1 MTGQENQHPRI
12 GIRPCIDGRQGGVRE
27 SLEAKTM
34 AMAEAA
40 KKLIESNLR
49 YADGEPV
56 EVVIGCT
63 TIGGRGDAGRVDRQ
77 FATENVTAT
86 LSVTPS
92 WCYGTETMDLNPNTV
107 KAVWGFNGTERPGAV
122 YLAAI
127 QSAHAQRGLPA
138 FSIYGHD
145 VQDLD
150 DNSIPE
156 DVAEKIL
163 RFARAA
169 VAVGQMQS
177 KSYVSIGS
185 SCMGIA
191 GSQIEPRF
199 FQQYLGMSVEFVD
212 MTEILR
218 RMKLEIYDQEE
229 VDKAYAWIQEYCEVG
244 LDINEGKDFPEIITK
259 SKVVDPDDDW
269 QFIAKHAVICRDI
282 LFGNE
287 KLADLGWKEE
297 ARGRNGIAGGFQ
309 GQRQWTDWLPNADF
323 TEAIMASTFDWNGR
337 RQPTA
342 FATEN
347 DALNGAAM
355 LFLTLLT
362 NLAPAFSDVRTYW
375 SPDAVKRVTGE
386 ELTGVAEQ
394 GVIHLINSGATCLD
408 ATGVAVDE
416 NGTNGMKPFWEMTD
430 EDVSACLD
438 ATDWRRANYEYFR
451 GGGYSS
457 HFKTEAEMPI
467 TMIRVNLVDGVG
479 PTLHIAEGHT
489 AVLPDKIHTVLDERT
504 DKTWPTTWFAPRLGR
519 PGFESVYSVME
530 KWGANHGAFV
540 SGHVGQDVITL
551 ASMLRIPVSLHN
563 VEDTELFR
571 PHSFYAF
578 GTKDR
583 ESADYEACKTYGP
596 LYK

>member
-1 MTGQENQHPRI
+1 MIGPSNQHPRI
-12 GIRPCIDGRQGGVRE
+12 GIRPVIDGRQGGVRE
-27 SLEAKTM
+27 ALEDKTM

-40 KKLIESNLR
+40 KELITSTLR

-77 FATENVTAT
+77 FASEGVVAT

-92 WCYGTETMDLNPNTV
+92 WCYGTETMDLNPQTV

-127 QSAHAQRGLPA
+127 QAAHAQRGLPA
-138 FSIYGHD
+138 FSIYGQD
-145 VQDLD
+145 VQDLE
-150 DNSIPE
+150 DNSIPD

-163 RFARAA
+163 RFARGA
-169 VAVGQMQS
+169 VAVGQMQG

-185 SCMGIA
+185 SCMGIS

-199 FQQYLGMSVEFVD
+199 FQQYLGMGVEFVD

-218 RMKLEIYDQEE
+218 RMKLEIYDPAE
-229 VDKAYAWIQEYCEVG
+229 VDKAYAWIQENCKEG
-244 LDINEGKDFPEIITK
+244 LDINEGKDFPEIIKK

-269 QFIAKHAVICRDI
+269 QFIAKHAVIVRDI
-282 LFGNE
+282 MFGNE
-287 KLADLGWKEE
+287 KLAELGWKEE

-337 RQPTA
+337 RGATA

-347 DALNGAAM
+347 DALNGVSM
-355 LFLTLLT
+355 LFLNLLT
-362 NLAPAFSDVRTYW
+362 NQAPAFSDVRTYW
-375 SPDAVKRVTGE
+375 SPDAVKRVTGH
-386 ELTGVAEQ
+386 ELTGVAEN

-408 ATGVAVDE
+408 ATGLSLDADGRNV
-416 NGTNGMKPFWEMTD
+416 MKPFWEMSD
-430 EDVSACLD
+430 ADISACLD

-451 GGGYSS
+451 GGGFSS

-467 TMIRVNLVDGVG
+467 TMIRVNIVDGVG
-479 PTLHIAEGHT
+479 PVLQVAEGHT
-489 AVLPDKIHTVLDERT
+489 AHLPDEIHTVLDERT
-504 DKTWPTTWFAPRLGR
+504 DRTWPTTWFAPRLGL

-530 KWGANHGAFV
+530 KWGANHGAFTY
-540 SGHVGQDVITL
+540 GHVGKDVISL
-551 ASMLRIPVSLHN
+551 AAMLRIPVSMHN

-583 ESADYEACKTYGP
+583 EAADYKACEVYGP